1 MRRLTLVAGLLLTV
15 ARPVTSQTPA
25 APEAFVEGR
34 VLAATTGAPLSGAR
48 VSANDRAV
56 ESDAT
61 GRFRL
66 ALPAG
71 RWILA
76 ARAAGHLPDTREVEL
91 RGGET
96 RTVDLYLLE
105 PARLKETVE
114 VVAEASD
121 DSEEPSTLPV
131 RPADVMQL
139 AGAGENVFRTLQ
151 ILPGVAAAEEFGSR
165 LAVRGGGPDQNLT
178 VLDGVEVH
186 NPYRLFGLTSAF
198 NPETVE
204 RFELNTGAF
213 SVRYG
218 DRLSSLLVVE
228 SRAGAARSGLNGSSA
243 LSLTDAN
250 VVFEGALP
258 RGASGSWLLTARR
271 TYYDIVA
278 ERFVNSDLPAFTD
291 VQGQLSW
298 ELAPG
303 RRLTLF
309 GLASREGADAFFE
322 GDRPGEQG
330 DFVSEAQ
337 NDLMSLRFD
346 ALLGTRGFS
355 RTLVS
360 FYRNADVLD
369 VDAQFRS
376 DVRRSNAP
384 DDDTAFSSANVVFT
398 RDLVVRDVALRQ
410 DLGWQVSPRH
420 HVETGFEL
428 HGLRTSVGWS
438 IPGDRN
444 PNAAN
449 GSSIRGG
456 AGLPP
461 DLHSA
466 RDGLRAGLYVLDRFD
481 ASGSL
486 TLEPGLRF
494 DHAGAN
500 GRATLSPRLGATLR
514 LDERTRLRAGA
525 GLFTQS
531 PGYEKLIQADY
542 FVDLSDTGA
551 LDLVHERSWH
561 AVLGL
566 ERDFGSG
573 LTLRAEGYYKT
584 FDWLVVGRLE
594 TETERLARI
603 ASYDFPEE
611 LRWSIPTDP
620 QITSQ
625 PENAASGRA
634 YGFDLYVAR
643 RAASADTRLSG
654 WAAYTYGV
662 AERDN
667 YGIQQPFDYDRRHAL
682 NVAGGWRFGPRW
694 DLSAT
699 LRLASGFPRTPVLGL
714 RVSAVEDATGAL
726 VPERDALG
734 GLVYTTDLGSVSNL
748 NTDRLPLVG
757 GPRLHDRPGER
768 LQPEHGPPAAVRPAG
783 PAPVVSSWGLERA
796 LALLYRR
803 DQRPEPPERRRLRGA
818 AGARP
823 DGRPAEV
830 RGIAQPGVAVPA
842 VVRRAVQVLTQGGS
856 EAGRS
861 VPPPQGGG
869 NPARLTT
876 SLRAPARS

>member
-1 MRRLTLVAGLLLTV
+1 MKRPILVAGVLLMA
-15 ARPVTSQTPA
+15 ARLASAQQPSEQA
-25 APEAFVEGR
+25 AFVEGR
-34 VLAATTGAPLSGAR
+34 VLAATTAAPLAGAR
-48 VSANDRAV
+48 VSANDQAV
-56 ESDAT
+56 VSDAT
-61 GRFRL
+61 GRYRL

-76 ARAAGHLPDTREVEL
+76 ARVSGHLPDTREVEL
-91 RGGET
+91 HAGET
-96 RTVDLYLLE
+96 RVVDLYLLE
-105 PARLKETVE
+105 QARIEEFVE

-198 NPETVE
+198 NPETIE

-228 SRAGAARSGLNGSSA
+228 SRPGAARTGLNGSSA

-250 VVFEGALP
+250 VVFEGGLP
-258 RGASGSWLLTARR
+258 GGRSGSWLLTARR
-271 TYYDIVA
+271 TYYDLVA
-278 ERFVNSDLPAFTD
+278 ERFVDSDLPAFTD

-309 GLASREGADAFFE
+309 GLASREGTDAFFE

-337 NDLMSLRFD
+337 NELLSLRFD
-346 ALLGTRGFS
+346 AVLGSRGVS

-384 DDDTAFSSANVVFT
+384 DDDIGFSDSNVIFT
-398 RDLVVRDVALRQ
+398 RDLVVRDLALRQ
-410 DLGWQVSPRH
+410 DLSWQASRRH
-420 HVETGFEL
+420 QLEAGLEL
-428 HGLRTSVGWS
+428 HGLRTSVAWS

-456 AGLPP
+456 AGLPA
-461 DLHSA
+461 DLQSA

-481 ASGSL
+481 ASGAL
-486 TLEPGLRF
+486 TLEPGLRL
-494 DHAGAN
+494 DYAGAN
-500 GRATLSPRLGATLR
+500 GRTTLSPRLGATLR

-542 FVDLSDTGA
+542 FVDLSDTGGLA
-551 LDLVHERSWH
+551 LDHERSWH

-566 ERDFGSG
+566 ERDLGSG
-573 LTLRAEGYYKT
+573 LTLRAEGYFKS
-584 FDWLVVGRLE
+584 FDRLVVGRLE

-603 ASYDFPEE
+603 ARYDFPEE
-611 LRWSIPTDP
+611 LRWSIPIEP

-625 PENAASGRA
+625 PENAASGRS
-634 YGFDLYVAR
+634 YGFDVYVAR
-643 RAASADTRLSG
+643 RPTSPGTRLTG

-662 AERDN
+662 AERDS
-667 YGIQQPFDYDRRHAL
+667 YGLRQPFDYDRRHAL
-682 NVAGGWRFGPRW
+682 NLAGGWRFSPRW
-694 DLSAT
+694 DLAAT
-699 LRLASGFPRTPVLGL
+699 LQLASGFPRTPVQGL
-714 RVSAVEDATGAL
+714 RVSAVEDGSGAL
-726 VPERDALG
+726 VPERDTAG

-748 NTDRLPLVG
+748 NTNRLPLFARLDLRLSFRPGGMGGRWLFYFDVINALNRQNVG
-757 GPRLHDRPGER
+757 AYEALLEHDPTADQPRLVESAS
-768 LQPEHGPPAAVRPAG
+768 Q
-783 PAPVVSSWGLERA
+783 A
-796 LALLYRR
+796 LPFL
-803 DQRPEPPERRRLRGA
+803 PSFGVRLRF
-818 AGARP
+818 
-823 DGRPAEV
+823 
-830 RGIAQPGVAVPA
+830 
-842 VVRRAVQVLTQGGS
+842 
-856 EAGRS
+856 
-861 VPPPQGGG
+861 
-869 NPARLTT
+869 
-876 SLRAPARS
+876 